1 MSKIKKN
8 FSKSAKF
15 YDYFYKKKSYLKEAK
30 YISYFFPKE
39 KKFLLEL
46 GCGTASHSVF
56 LTNKKNEILGIDKS
70 PQMIAEAKKKNK
82 K

>member
-39 KKFLLEL
+39 KKD
-46 GCGTASHSVF
+46 VF
-56 LTNKKNEILGIDKS
+56 L
-70 PQMIAEAKKKNK
+70 
-82 K
+82 